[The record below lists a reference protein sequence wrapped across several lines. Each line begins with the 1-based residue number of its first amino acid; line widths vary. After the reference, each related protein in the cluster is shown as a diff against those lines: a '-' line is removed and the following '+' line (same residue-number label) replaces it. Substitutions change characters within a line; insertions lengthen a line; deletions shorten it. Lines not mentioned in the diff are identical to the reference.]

1 VFLSVTF
8 PTPWGLASPVSMQS
22 VRVRVRLPP
31 SRYAQQALPD
41 AHGRTLS
48 PHEAAQQE
56 VNQTLKNQRATNQK
70 IIEDKAS
77 ELACPLM
84 QKAPRKVSVRPNG
97 VRYDAPQDCEF
108 LGVQPKKLAVAS
120 DGHYYDFAHITRY
133 VRENMHRELRSPV
146 TGEPMT
152 AVVYHTEKERKTG
165 KLKTVA
171 WTPDLYASDED
182 PEEAAAPNANGEQ
195 APMVVD

>member
-1 VFLSVTF
+1 
-8 PTPWGLASPVSMQS
+8 MQS
-22 VRVRVRLPP
+22 VRVRHPP

-41 AHGRTLS
+41 AQGRTLS
-48 PHEAAQQE
+48 PQEAAQQE
-56 VNQTLKNQRATNQK
+56 VNQTLKHQRVTNQK

-84 QKAPRKVSVRPNG
+84 QKAPRRVSVRPNG

-108 LGVQPKKLAVAS
+108 LGAQPKKLAVAS

-133 VRENMHRELRSPV
+133 VRNNMHHELRSPV
-146 TGEPMT
+146 TDEPMA
-152 AVVYHTEKERKTG
+152 AVVCHTEKDRKTG
-165 KLKTVA
+165 GLNTVA

-182 PEEAAAPNANGEQ
+182 PDEAATAPNANGEQ
-195 APMVVD
+195 MPMVVD

>member
-1 VFLSVTF
+1 
-8 PTPWGLASPVSMQS
+8 MQS

-41 AHGRTLS
+41 AHVRTLS

>member
-1 VFLSVTF
+1 
-8 PTPWGLASPVSMQS
+8 MQS
-22 VRVRVRLPP
+22 VRIRIRHPP

-41 AHGRTLS
+41 AQGRTLS
-48 PHEAAQQE
+48 SQEAAQQE
-56 VNQTLKNQRATNQK
+56 VNQVLHAQRSVNKAN
-70 IIEDKAS
+70 IEMKAQQF
-77 ELACPLM
+77 ACPLM

-97 VRYDAPQDCEF
+97 VRYDTPQDCEF

-133 VRENMHRELRSPV
+133 VRDNMHHELRSPV
-146 TGEPMT
+146 TGEPMA

-171 WTPDLYASDED
+171 WTPHLYASEEDADED
-182 PEEAAAPNANGEQ
+182 AEAPNANGNAGQ
-195 APMVVD
+195 APMAVD